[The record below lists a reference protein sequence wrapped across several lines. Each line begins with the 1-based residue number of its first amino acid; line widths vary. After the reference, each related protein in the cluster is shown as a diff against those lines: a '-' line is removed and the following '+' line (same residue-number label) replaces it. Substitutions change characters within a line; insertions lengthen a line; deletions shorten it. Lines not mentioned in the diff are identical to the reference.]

1 MISINNSTELIITD
15 ARIDRR
21 VMNQELLSGTWKIRT
36 VPSTTERQVR
46 IFELIVSLKSSAVLA
61 KKKKNAKVDKLV
73 QCRCVSFYPYL
84 NQSFLF
90 HTHTSTTTFIMT
102 FTMTRLYFL
111 L

>member
-61 KKKKNAKVDKLV
+61 KKKKKCK
-73 QCRCVSFYPYL
+73 S
-84 NQSFLF
+84 
-90 HTHTSTTTFIMT
+90 
-102 FTMTRLYFL
+102 
-111 L
+111 

>member
-1 MISINNSTELIITD
+1 MTSINNSTELIITD

-61 KKKKNAKVDKLV
+61 KKKNEKVDKLV
-73 QCRCVSFYPYL
+73 QCRCVSFCPYL

-102 FTMTRLYFL
+102 FTITRLYFL

>member
-1 MISINNSTELIITD
+1 MTSINNSTELIITD

-61 KKKKNAKVDKLV
+61 KKKKMKKLI
-73 QCRCVSFYPYL
+73 
-84 NQSFLF
+84 NLF
-90 HTHTSTTTFIMT
+90 NVAVLVFIPI
-102 FTMTRLYFL
+102 
-111 L
+111 